1 MPTTPTSRRP
11 ALVSLAACLGVTF
24 LAPLAGAWTPPSAW
38 YAGLAKPSFTPP
50 GWLFGP
56 AWTVLYVLMA
66 VGAWMVWRQAGPGRR
81 ARPLAL
87 YGVQL
92 ALNAAWTPVV
102 FGAHQLGWGLVTIVA
117 MWLAIALTIRAFW
130 QVRPLAGALLLP
142 YLAWVTFA
150 TTLNAALW
158 RLNG

>member
-1 MPTTPTSRRP
+1 M
-11 ALVSLAACLGVTF
+11 
-24 LAPLAGAWTPPSAW
+24 
-38 YAGLAKPSFTPP
+38 
-50 GWLFGP
+50 
-56 AWTVLYVLMA
+56 
-66 VGAWMVWRQAGPGRR
+66 
-81 ARPLAL
+81 
-87 YGVQL
+87 
-92 ALNAAWTPVV
+92 
-102 FGAHQLGWGLVTIVA
+102 TIVA